1 MAFDSFR
8 DFVQELD
15 RAGELI
21 RVTQPVAT
29 ELEITELADRQMKSP
44 DGGKAL
50 LVEKPTV
57 NGQPSPFPVAI
68 NTMGSW
74 KRMALSLGANSVD
87 EAAAELGALMKAKPP
102 TSFREAL
109 KLLSTALDLRH
120 AKPRLVKDGPCKEVI
135 HKFDAP
141 PTRTEPWPG
150 APRIAGSQSPI
161 AKASNPPATASHS
174 PSPAQRNEV
183 GKGQGEGLAVD
194 PQLPSTGDRP
204 SAGAPESSAMGHP
217 RLASGSEQ
225 LAGGY
230 PRSAGASGNLAIGYR
245 LSAIAAPPTLLNLPV
260 LRCWPLDAGRFITL
274 PCVVTQDP
282 DTGERNVGMYRIQI
296 YDDRTTGMHWQ
307 LQKVGARHGRR
318 YYETGT
324 RMPVAIFLGGDPVFT
339 FAATAPL
346 PDGLDEFLL
355 AGYLRKKSVELVKC
369 ETNDLE
375 VPANADF
382 VIEGYVDP
390 TEPLRDEGPFGD
402 HTGYYT
408 LPEPYPVFHVTA
420 ITHRKDAVYPAT
432 IVGIPPM
439 EDFYIGGASVKLFLP
454 IFKMNFPEI
463 VDLALPAEGVFHNL
477 VFVSIKKTYPMQAYK
492 IMHGLWGMGQ
502 MMFTK
507 YLVVV
512 DDDVDVHNTSEVLFR
527 LCANTDPQ
535 RDSLFTKGPSDVL
548 DHATSE
554 IAIGSKLGIDATKKL
569 PGEGFKRPWPPLI
582 KMDETVK
589 QKVNQLFNR

>member
-1 MAFDSFR
+1 MAFESFR
-8 DFVQELD
+8 DFVNALD
-15 RAGELI
+15 KAGELRRI
-21 RVTQPVAT
+21 PQPVAT
-29 ELEITELADRQMKSP
+29 ELEITEIADREMKSP
-44 DGGKAL
+44 DGGRAL
-50 LVEKPTV
+50 LFGKPTV
-57 NGQPSPFPVAI
+57 NGEVSPFPLAI
-68 NTMGSW
+68 NTMGSH
-74 KRMALSLGANSVD
+74 KRMAMSLGANSVD
-87 EAAAELGALMKAKPP
+87 EAAAELGSLMKARPP
-102 TSFREAL
+102 TSFREAI
-109 KLLSTALDLRH
+109 KLLGQALDLRH
-120 AKPRLVKDGPCKEVI
+120 AKPKLVKGGPCKEVI

-141 PTRTEPWPG
+141 PTRTGPWP
-150 APRIAGSQSPI
+150 
-161 AKASNPPATASHS
+161 KAADILNVGQASRLS
-174 PSPAQRNEV
+174 PSSSENDVR
-183 GKGQGEGLAVD
+183 
-194 PQLPSTGDRP
+194 DRRD
-204 SAGAPESSAMGHP
+204 AC
-217 RLASGSEQ
+217 
-225 LAGGY
+225 
-230 PRSAGASGNLAIGYR
+230 
-245 LSAIAAPPTLLNLPV
+245 PTLANLPI
-260 LRCWPLDAGRFITL
+260 LKCWPLDGGRFITL
-274 PCVVTQDP
+274 PCVVTKDP
-282 DTGERNVGMYRIQI
+282 DTGERNIGMYRIQI

-318 YYETGT
+318 YYETCT
-324 RMPVAIFLGGDPVFT
+324 RMPVSIFIGGDPVFT

-390 TEPLRDEGPFGD
+390 KEPLREEGPFGD

-420 ITHRKDAVYPAT
+420 ITHRKGAVYPAT
-432 IVGIPPM
+432 IVGMPPM

-463 VDLALPAEGVFHNL
+463 VDIALPAEGVFHNL

-507 YLVVV
+507 YIVVV
-512 DDDVDVHNTSEVLFR
+512 DDDVDVHNTNEVLFR

-535 RDSLFTKGPSDVL
+535 RDSIFTKGPADVL

-554 IAIGSKLGIDATKKL
+554 MAIGSKLGIDATKKL

-582 KMDETVK
+582 KMDEAVK
-589 QKVNQLFNR
+589 AKVEKLFGS

>member
-8 DFVQELD
+8 DFVNALD
-15 RAGELI
+15 QAGELKRI
-21 RVTQPVAT
+21 AQPVAT
-29 ELEITELADRQMKSP
+29 ELEITELADREMKSP

-50 LVEKPTV
+50 LFEQPTV
-57 NGQPSPFPVAI
+57 NGQVSPFPLAI
-68 NTMGSW
+68 NTMGSP
-74 KRMALSLGANSVD
+74 KRMAMALGANSVD

-102 TSFREAL
+102 TSFREAI
-109 KLLSTALDLRH
+109 KLLGQALDLRH
-120 AKPRLVKDGPCKEVI
+120 AKPKLVKDGPCREVI

-141 PTRTEPWPG
+141 PTRTEPWPK
-150 APRIAGSQSPI
+150 APAV
-161 AKASNPPATASHS
+161 NDPAFGIRHS
-174 PSPAQRNEV
+174 AF
-183 GKGQGEGLAVD
+183 
-194 PQLPSTGDRP
+194 
-204 SAGAPESSAMGHP
+204 
-217 RLASGSEQ
+217 
-225 LAGGY
+225 
-230 PRSAGASGNLAIGYR
+230 
-245 LSAIAAPPTLLNLPV
+245 PTLRTPHSALPI
-260 LRCWPLDAGRFITL
+260 LQCWPLDGGRFITL
-274 PCVVTQDP
+274 PCVVTKDP

-324 RMPVAIFLGGDPVFT
+324 RMPVAVFLGGDPVFT
-339 FAATAPL
+339 FCATAPL

-355 AGYLRKKSVELVKC
+355 AGYLRKQSVPLVPC
-369 ETNDLE
+369 VTCDLE

-382 VIEGYVDP
+382 VIEGYIDP
-390 TEPLRDEGPFGD
+390 EEPLRDEGPFGD

-408 LPEPYPVFHVTA
+408 LPEPYPVFHITA

-439 EDFYIGGASVKLFLP
+439 EDFYIGSASVKLFLP
-454 IFKMNFPEI
+454 VFKMNFPEI
-463 VDLALPAEGVFHNL
+463 VDIALPAEGVFHNL
-477 VFVSIKKTYPMQAYK
+477 VFVSIKKSYPMQAYK

-507 YLVVV
+507 YIVVV
-512 DDDVDVHNTSEVLFR
+512 DDDVDVHNTRDVLFR

-535 RDSLFTKGPSDVL
+535 RDSIFTRGPADVL

-554 IAIGSKLGIDATKKL
+554 IAMGSKMGFDATKKL

-582 KMDETVK
+582 RMDAAVK
-589 QKVNQLFNR
+589 AKVGKLFNPQPPT

>member
-1 MAFDSFR
+1 MAFESFR
-8 DFVQELD
+8 DFVAQLD
-15 RAGELI
+15 RAGELKRI
-21 RVTQPVAT
+21 AQPVAT
-29 ELEITELADRQMKSP
+29 ELEITEIADREMKSP
-44 DGGKAL
+44 GGGKAL
-50 LVEKPTV
+50 LFEQPTV
-57 NGQPSPFPVAI
+57 NGVVSPFPLAI
-68 NTMGSW
+68 NTMGSHQ
-74 KRMALSLGANSVD
+74 RMAMSLGVNSVD
-87 EAAAELGALMKAKPP
+87 DIATELGSLMKAKPP
-102 TSFREAL
+102 TSFREAI
-109 KLLSTALDLRH
+109 KLLGQALDLRH
-120 AKPRLVKDGPCKEVI
+120 AKPKLVKDGPCKEVI
-135 HKFDAP
+135 HHFK
-141 PTRTEPWPG
+141 
-150 APRIAGSQSPI
+150 
-161 AKASNPPATASHS
+161 
-174 PSPAQRNEV
+174 NENGGLKIED
-183 GKGQGEGLAVD
+183 GKG
-194 PQLPSTGDRP
+194 R
-204 SAGAPESSAMGHP
+204 
-217 RLASGSEQ
+217 
-225 LAGGY
+225 
-230 PRSAGASGNLAIGYR
+230 ASGNPSSILHPPPSP
-245 LSAIAAPPTLLNLPV
+245 LPTLLNLPIQQ
-260 LRCWPLDAGRFITL
+260 CWPLDGGRFITL
-274 PCVVTQDP
+274 PCVVTKDP

-324 RMPVAIFLGGDPVFT
+324 RMPVSIFLGGDPVFT

-390 TEPLRDEGPFGD
+390 KEPLREEGPFGD

-420 ITHRKDAVYPAT
+420 ITHRKDAVHPAT

-454 IFKMNFPEI
+454 ILKMNFPEI
-463 VDLALPAEGVFHNL
+463 VDIALPAEGVFHNL
-477 VFVSIKKTYPMQAYK
+477 VFVSIKKSYPMQAYK

-507 YLVVV
+507 YIVVV
-512 DDDVDVHNTSEVLFR
+512 DDDVDVHNTREVLFR

-535 RDSLFTKGPSDVL
+535 RDSIFTKGPADVL

-554 IAIGSKLGIDATKKL
+554 MAIGSKLGIDATKKL
-569 PGEGFKRPWPPLI
+569 PGEGFQRPWPPLI
-582 KMDETVK
+582 KMDEAVK
-589 QKVNQLFNR
+589 NKINSLFRNAGDKL

>member
-1 MAFDSFR
+1 MAFDSTR
-8 DFVQELD
+8 DFLKALEAAD
-15 RAGELI
+15 ELI
-21 RVTQPVAT
+21 RIPQPVAT
-29 ELEITELADRQMKSP
+29 ELEITELANRQMKSP
-44 DGGKAL
+44 QGGKAL
-50 LVEKPTV
+50 LIEKPTV
-57 NGQPSPFPVAI
+57 NGVISPFPLAI

-74 KRMALSLGANSVD
+74 KRMALSLGAPSVD
-87 EAAAELGALMKAKPP
+87 AAAAELGSLMKAKPP
-102 TSFREAL
+102 TSLRETM
-109 KLLSTALDLRH
+109 KLLGTAMDLRH
-120 AKPRLVKDGPCKEVI
+120 AKPKSVKTGPCKEVI

-141 PTRTEPWPG
+141 ATRTAPWPK
-150 APRIAGSQSPI
+150 APTVEEIGNR
-161 AKASNPPATASHS
+161 PAFRDS
-174 PSPAQRNEV
+174 E
-183 GKGQGEGLAVD
+183 
-194 PQLPSTGDRP
+194 LPVKEKP
-204 SAGAPESSAMGHP
+204 SA
-217 RLASGSEQ
+217 
-225 LAGGY
+225 AGL
-230 PRSAGASGNLAIGYR
+230 GNPSAIGT
-245 LSAIAAPPTLLNLPV
+245 ILNLPI
-260 LRCWPLDAGRFITL
+260 LQCWPLDGGRFITL
-274 PCVVTQDP
+274 PCVVTKDP

-318 YYETGT
+318 YYESGT
-324 RMPVAIFLGGDPVFT
+324 RMPVSIFLGGDPVFT

-390 TEPLRDEGPFGD
+390 QEPLREEGPFGD

-408 LPEPYPVFHVTA
+408 LPEPYPVFHITA

-477 VFVSIKKTYPMQAYK
+477 VFVSIKKTYPLQAYK

-502 MMFTK
+502 MMFSK
-507 YLVVV
+507 YIVVV

-527 LCANTDPQ
+527 LCANTDPR
-535 RDSLFTKGPSDVL
+535 RDSIFTKGPSDVL

-554 IAIGSKLGIDATKKL
+554 IAMGSKLGIDATKKI

-582 KMDETVK
+582 KMDDAVK
-589 QKVNQLFNR
+589 AKIDKLIND

>member
-8 DFVQELD
+8 DFLNSLEK
-15 RAGELI
+15 AGELKRI
-21 RVTQPVAT
+21 SQPVAT
-29 ELEITELADRQMKSP
+29 ELEITELSDRQMKSP
-44 DGGKAL
+44 GGGKAL
-50 LVEKPTV
+50 LIEQPTV
-57 NGQPSPFPVAI
+57 NGKVSPFPLAI

-74 KRMALSLGANSVD
+74 KRMALSLGAQTVD
-87 EAAAELGALMKAKPP
+87 ELAGELGSLMKAKPP
-102 TSFREAL
+102 TSFKEAI
-109 KLLSTALDLRH
+109 KLLGTALDLRH
-120 AKPRLVKDGPCKEVI
+120 AKPKLVKDGPCQEVI

-141 PTRTEPWPG
+141 PTRTEPWPA
-150 APRIAGSQSPI
+150 APLITGSLV
-161 AKASNPPATASHS
+161 T
-174 PSPAQRNEV
+174 
-183 GKGQGEGLAVD
+183 D
-194 PQLPSTGDRP
+194 
-204 SAGAPESSAMGHP
+204 
-217 RLASGSEQ
+217 
-225 LAGGY
+225 
-230 PRSAGASGNLAIGYR
+230 RSATKSNQSSV
-245 LSAIAAPPTLLNLPV
+245 LSHQCPTLLNLPIQK
-260 LRCWPLDAGRFITL
+260 CWPLDGGRFITL
-274 PCVVTQDP
+274 PCVVTKDP

-390 TEPLRDEGPFGD
+390 REPLRDEGPFGD

-439 EDFYIGGASVKLFLP
+439 EDFYIGSASVKLFLP

-463 VDLALPAEGVFHNL
+463 VDIALPAEGVFHNL
-477 VFVSIKKTYPMQAYK
+477 VFVSIRKSYPMQAYK

-507 YLVVV
+507 YIVVV
-512 DDDVDVHNTSEVLFR
+512 DDEVDVHSTSEVLFR

-535 RDSLFTKGPSDVL
+535 RDSIFTKGPADVL

-554 IAIGSKLGIDATKKL
+554 MSMGSKLGIDATRKL
-569 PGEGFKRPWPPLI
+569 AGEGFKRPWPPLI
-582 KMDETVK
+582 KMDEAVK
-589 QKVNQLFNR
+589 AKVEKLFNCLGNGTPTP

>member
-8 DFVQELD
+8 DFVNALD
-15 RAGELI
+15 RAGELKRI
-21 RVTQPVAT
+21 AQPVAT
-29 ELEITELADRQMKSP
+29 ELEITEIADREMKSP
-44 DGGKAL
+44 GGGKAL
-50 LVEKPTV
+50 LFEQPTV
-57 NGQPSPFPVAI
+57 NGVVSPFPVAI
-68 NTMGSW
+68 NTLGSHR
-74 KRMALSLGANSVD
+74 RMAMSMGANSVEEVAD
-87 EAAAELGALMKAKPP
+87 ELGSLMKAKPP
-102 TSFREAL
+102 TSFRETI
-109 KLLSTALDLRH
+109 KLLGQALDLRH
-120 AKPRLVKDGPCKEVI
+120 AKPKIVKTGACKEVI

-141 PTRTEPWPG
+141 ASRKEPWPAAPDILGG
-150 APRIAGSQSPI
+150 AGVPASRSGENAGPPG
-161 AKASNPPATASHS
+161 ASSH
-174 PSPAQRNEV
+174 PSPT
-183 GKGQGEGLAVD
+183 LA
-194 PQLPSTGDRP
+194 
-204 SAGAPESSAMGHP
+204 
-217 RLASGSEQ
+217 
-225 LAGGY
+225 
-230 PRSAGASGNLAIGYR
+230 
-245 LSAIAAPPTLLNLPV
+245 NLPI
-260 LRCWPLDAGRFITL
+260 LKCWPLDGGRFITL
-274 PCVVTQDP
+274 PCVVTKDP

-324 RMPVAIFLGGDPVFT
+324 RMPVSIFIGGDPMFP

-375 VPANADF
+375 VPANSDF

-390 TEPLRDEGPFGD
+390 AEPLRDEGPFGD

-408 LPEPYPVFHVTA
+408 LPEPYPVFHITA

-463 VDLALPAEGVFHNL
+463 VDIALPAEGVFHNL

-507 YLVVV
+507 YIVVV
-512 DDDVDVHNTSEVLFR
+512 DAGVDVHNTSEVLFH
-527 LCANTDPQ
+527 LTANTDPQ
-535 RDSLFTKGPSDVL
+535 RDSIFTKGPSDVL

-582 KMDETVK
+582 KMDEAVK
-589 QKVNQLFNR
+589 AKVEKFFAK